1 MQIVIQS
8 YGVKEFDVSSLKS
21 QLLFIPQTAKFYGLD
36 SRIEFPENISL
47 YKKLDTIKRM
57 LVAK

>member
-36 SRIEFPENISL
+36 SRIEFPEKISL
-47 YKKLDTIKRM
+47 YIKRM

>member
-8 YGVKEFDVSSLKS
+8 YGVEEFDVSSLKS
-21 QLLFIPQTAKFYGLD
+21 QMLFIPQTAKFYGLD
-36 SRIEFPENISL
+36 SRMQFPEKISL
-47 YKKLDTIKRM
+47 DKKLDTIKRM